1 MYIEYYM
8 LGHALAPWWSIPG
21 IEQAGDP
28 NVYTR
33 LYYIKH
39 KNNDWNAGGEY
50 LPTEILQ
57 QPMGCNAI
65 DYNITLSLF
74 NMSGEKTYCCCFG
87 SHIL

>member
-39 KNNDWNAGGEY
+39 KNNDWNAGG
-50 LPTEILQ
+50 
-57 QPMGCNAI
+57 
-65 DYNITLSLF
+65 
-74 NMSGEKTYCCCFG
+74 
-87 SHIL
+87 